1 MTIFAKLIINQLN
14 KLLMKTKHVLAV
26 MITSFLLLAGCS
38 SDDANVQESESASKR
53 ASRSNGSSEIH
64 REYPKEKREVLAT
77 FGAIATNITLGAG
90 EGYGIGSDPYD
101 PNEYMDQLISFHAYD
116 DNFVE
121 FNNGLSY
128 DSEGNEIN
136 ERTFFGTIVDIGGV
150 KKFAA
155 IPGTLKVAVYFG
167 NVANLTFI
175 SDFDLKLK
183 GSEKIITVNNLITLL
198 FVKTDG
204 EWKMNHEHHSPVN
217 VEGSIESLTGSNPS
231 VADLGSEA
239 QQEVLAT
246 FGAIRE
252 SIINGAGKGYNSE
265 YMDQLIS
272 FHAYGKKF
280 TEFNN
285 GESFDSEG
293 NEHNERQLFGEV
305 VSKVQYFGAAPGTLK
320 VAVYNGNVANLT
332 FLSDFI
338 LDIKDGPTGHRVN
351 NLITLLFVKIKGEW
365 KMVHEHH
372 SDYKGQIDWEYPL

>member
-1 MTIFAKLIINQLN
+1 
-14 KLLMKTKHVLAV
+14 MKTKLVLTV
-26 MITSFLLLAGCS
+26 ILTSLFIVYGCS
-38 SDDANVQESESASKR
+38 KDEDIVEESGLDSKVSLSKKASG
-53 ASRSNGSSEIH
+53 SNGSGVIN
-64 REYPKEKREVLAT
+64 RTYPQEQREVLAT
-77 FGAIATNITLGAG
+77 FGAIAQSITNGAG
-90 EGYGIGSDPYD
+90 LGYGIPDLDD
-101 PNEYMDQLISFHAYD
+101 PNEDMDELISFHAYD